1 LLSKIV
7 PSKELAIS
15 TPTLKTQV
23 HLIVD
28 GNNAIHAIE
37 ELRDLLSRDR
47 QAAREALLNL
57 LQPIHDSEGCRLTVV
72 FDGREGIGS
81 IQKRGNDERFSI
93 VYSSS
98 EQSADGAIERML
110 LAAKRPE
117 VITVATND
125 NLIRSCAYEAGAAA
139 VRAEDLPQ
147 WADRAVSHQKQVL
160 KNVPSLKDAPV
171 FENRIEIPKSLGN
184 KQ

>member
-1 LLSKIV
+1 MLRKIV
-7 PSKELAIS
+7 GIKEFSIT

-37 ELRDLLSRDR
+37 ELHDTLSRDR
-47 QAAREALLNL
+47 QAAREALLKL

-81 IQKRGNDERFSI
+81 IQKRGNEERFCI

-98 EQSADGAIERML
+98 EQSADGVIERML

-125 NLIRSCAYEAGAAA
+125 NLIRNCAYEVGAGA

-147 WADRAVSHQKQVL
+147 WADRAASHQKQVL
-160 KNVPSLKDAPV
+160 KNVPSLKAAPV
-171 FENRIEIPKSLGN
+171 FENRIGFPKSFEDN
-184 KQ
+184 K

>member
-1 LLSKIV
+1 LLRKIV
-7 PSKELAIS
+7 RIKELSIS

-28 GNNAIHAIE
+28 GNNAIHAIA

-47 QAAREALLNL
+47 QAAREALLQL

-93 VYSSS
+93 VFSSS
-98 EQSADGAIERML
+98 EQSADGVIEKML
-110 LAAKRPE
+110 LAAKRPD

-147 WADRAVSHQKQVL
+147 WADRAVSHQTQIL
-160 KNVPSLKDAPV
+160 KNVPSLKAAPV
-171 FENRIEIPKSLGN
+171 FENRIEIPKYLED
-184 KQ
+184 K

>member
-1 LLSKIV
+1 M
-7 PSKELAIS
+7 
-15 TPTLKTQV
+15 KTQV

-28 GNNAIHAIE
+28 GNNAIHAIP
-37 ELRDLLSRDR
+37 DLLDILSSDR
-47 QAAREALLNL
+47 QAAREGLINL

-81 IQKRGNDERFSI
+81 IHKHGNDERFCI

-117 VITVATND
+117 AITVATND
-125 NLIRSCAYEAGAAA
+125 NLIRSCAYEVGAAA
-139 VRAEDLPQ
+139 VRAEDLPR
-147 WADRAVSHQKQVL
+147 WADRAVSHQQEVL
-160 KNVPSLKDAPV
+160 KNVPSLKAAPV
-171 FENRIEIPKSLGN
+171 FGNRIEIPKSLGS

>member
-1 LLSKIV
+1 
-7 PSKELAIS
+7 
-15 TPTLKTQV
+15 LKTQV

-28 GNNAIHAIE
+28 GNNAIHAIP
-37 ELRDLLSRDR
+37 DLLAILSYDR
-47 QAAREALLNL
+47 QAAREGLLNL

-81 IQKRGNDERFSI
+81 IQKRGNDERFCV

-125 NLIRSCAYEAGAAA
+125 NLIRSCAYEVGAAA

-147 WADRAVSHQKQVL
+147 WADRAVSHQKEVF
-160 KNVPSLKDAPV
+160 KNAPSLKAAPV
-171 FENRIEIPKSLGN
+171 FENRIEISKFRGN
-184 KQ
+184 RE

>member
-1 LLSKIV
+1 MLSKIV
-7 PSKELAIS
+7 PSKELEIS

-28 GNNAIHAIE
+28 GNNAIHAIA
-37 ELRDLLSRDR
+37 ELHDILSRDR
-47 QAAREALLNL
+47 QAAREGLLNL
-57 LQPIHDSEGCRLTVV
+57 LQPIPDFEGCRLTVV

-81 IQKRGNDERFSI
+81 IQKRGNDDRFSI

-125 NLIRSCAYEAGAAA
+125 NLIRNCAYEVGAGA

-147 WADRAVSHQKQVL
+147 WADRALSHRKQVL
-160 KNVPSLKDAPV
+160 KNVPSLKASPV
-171 FENRIEIPKSLGN
+171 FENRIEIPKSLEN
-184 KQ
+184 NE

>member
-1 LLSKIV
+1 M
-7 PSKELAIS
+7 
-15 TPTLKTQV
+15 KTQV

-28 GNNAIHAIE
+28 GNNAIHAIP
-37 ELRDLLSRDR
+37 DLLSILSYDR
-47 QAAREALLNL
+47 QAAREGLLNL

-81 IQKRGNDERFSI
+81 IQKRGNDERFCV
-93 VYSSS
+93 VYSSA

-125 NLIRSCAYEAGAAA
+125 NLIRSCAYEVGASA

-147 WADRAVSHQKQVL
+147 WADRAVSHQTEVL
-160 KNVPSLKDAPV
+160 KNVPLLKAAPV
-171 FENRIEIPKSLGN
+171 FENRIQIPKSRGKN
-184 KQ
+184 Q